1 MTSEEKALSTSQEPK
16 TLEAGGQDQNQPAD
30 HIELE
35 QRIIQ
40 VLRAIFDPEI
50 PVNIYDLGL
59 IYKLEVQPAGEVYI
73 RMTLTSPM
81 CPSAATLPYE
91 VEQKVRQVPGVKDV
105 KLELVWDPPYHPS
118 MMSDAARIQLGFF
131 D

>member
-1 MTSEEKALSTSQEPK
+1 MTIEKPLEQMEEQSATAES
-16 TLEAGGQDQNQPAD
+16 LEIDP
-30 HIELE
+30 IELE
-35 QRIIQ
+35 QRIIR
-40 VLRAIFDPEI
+40 VLRSIFDPEI

-59 IYKLEVQPAGEVYI
+59 IYKLEVQPSGEVYV

-81 CPSAATLPYE
+81 CPSAATLPSE
-91 VEQKVRQVPGVKDV
+91 VEQKVRQVPGVKNV
-105 KLELVWDPPYHPS
+105 KLDLVWDPPYHPS

>member
-1 MTSEEKALSTSQEPK
+1 MSNNDK
-16 TLEAGGQDQNQPAD
+16 TLNSPTNSGIHESHCATQSEQIN
-30 HIELE
+30 HLELE
-35 QRIIQ
+35 QQ
-40 VLRAIFDPEI
+40 VIRVLKSIFDPEI

-59 IYKLEVQPAGEVYI
+59 IYKLEVQPTGEVYI

-91 VEQKVRQVPGVKDV
+91 VEQKVRQVPGIKEV

>member
-1 MTSEEKALSTSQEPK
+1 MTEEKLTESQEETASAKPSQ
-16 TLEAGGQDQNQPAD
+16 EIDPQ
-30 HIELE
+30 ELE
-35 QRIIQ
+35 QRIIN
-40 VLRAIFDPEI
+40 VLRTIFDPEI

-59 IYKLEVQPAGEVYI
+59 IYKLEVQPAGDVHI

-81 CPSAATLPYE
+81 CPAGATLPYE
-91 VEQKVRQVPGVKDV
+91 VEQKVRQIPGVKQV

>member
-1 MTSEEKALSTSQEPK
+1 
-16 TLEAGGQDQNQPAD
+16 
-30 HIELE
+30 
-35 QRIIQ
+35 
-40 VLRAIFDPEI
+40 
-50 PVNIYDLGL
+50 
-59 IYKLEVQPAGEVYI
+59 
-73 RMTLTSPM
+73 MTLTSPM

-91 VEQKVRQVPGVKDV
+91 VEQKVRQVPGVKEV

>member
-1 MTSEEKALSTSQEPK
+1 MSTDKPLEQKEELSATSESHEIDP
-16 TLEAGGQDQNQPAD
+16 
-30 HIELE
+30 IELE
-35 QRIIQ
+35 QRIIR
-40 VLRAIFDPEI
+40 VLHSIFDPEI

-59 IYKLEVQPAGEVYI
+59 IYKVEVQPSGEVYI

-91 VEQKVRQVPGVKDV
+91 VEQKVRQVPGVKNV

>member
-1 MTSEEKALSTSQEPK
+1 MTSEEKPLSTNQEQK
-16 TLEAGGQDQNQPAD
+16 TLEAGSQVQNQPID
-30 HIELE
+30 RLELE
-35 QRIIQ
+35 QRILQ
-40 VLRAIFDPEI
+40 VLRSIFDPEI

-59 IYKLEVQPAGEVYI
+59 IYKLEVQPTGEVYI

-91 VEQKVRQVPGVKDV
+91 VEQKVRQVSGVKDV

>member
-1 MTSEEKALSTSQEPK
+1 MTEEKLTESQEETASAKPSQ
-16 TLEAGGQDQNQPAD
+16 EIDPQ
-30 HIELE
+30 ELE
-35 QRIIQ
+35 QRIIN
-40 VLRAIFDPEI
+40 VLRTIFDPEI
-50 PVNIYDLGL
+50 SVNIYDLGL
-59 IYKLEVQPAGEVYI
+59 IYKLEVQPAGDVHI

-81 CPSAATLPYE
+81 CPAGATLPYE
-91 VEQKVRQVPGVKDV
+91 VEQKVRQIPGVKQV

>member
-1 MTSEEKALSTSQEPK
+1 MAMSDSPTKQPQEATPEQTSPTASEP
-16 TLEAGGQDQNQPAD
+16 LDPL
-30 HIELE
+30 ELE

-40 VLRAIFDPEI
+40 VLRSIFDPEI

-59 IYKLEVQPAGEVYI
+59 IYKLEVQPTGEVYI

-91 VEQKVRQVPGVKDV
+91 VEQKVRQVPGVTNV